1 MKNTADC
8 FYIQCLSNC
17 LITIFLY
24 YFRNNCKIFCF
35 VLTFIRFWKIVLEPT
50 FLLSY
55 LNVLFYK
62 YIWKVYIFGIF
73 YGVFIEYTRLESP
86 HHIEYSMVGAEPTGR
101 GLSPSPSMLTPYSL
115 THKHNNMEGVWSGA
129 QTEPKVHLYL
139 LISSSNCFKPA
150 PMAPFPPLTT
160 SLWTKYVHMQLRE
173 NEGLKRQTLLFSYML
188 LGQSVGDPSDFKCH
202 GLEHPAERLS

>member
-1 MKNTADC
+1 MLNYMNRWNTADC

-86 HHIEYSMVGAEPTGR
+86 HRIEYSMVGAEPTGR

-115 THKHNNMEGVWSGA
+115 THKHNSMEGVWSGA

-139 LISSSNCFKPA
+139 LISSFNCFRPVL
-150 PMAPFPPLTT
+150 MAPFPPLQL
-160 SLWTKYVHMQLRE
+160 SLDKVCSHATFFDHVIIFFPHQKHSWTCVSSPLHVFE
-173 NEGLKRQTLLFSYML
+173 
-188 LGQSVGDPSDFKCH
+188 
-202 GLEHPAERLS
+202 